1 MDLETDV
8 MKEYTAICTS
18 MGQAAKQAAAT
29 LQLLSTEDRNDIV
42 LAIADTLKRYS
53 GDIVKANELDMKRAK
68 LAGISTTML
77 DRLRVD
83 EKRISE
89 MVEGVRQVAAL
100 EDPIGG
106 ILETIHRPNG
116 LMIEK
121 KAVPL
126 GVVAMI
132 YEARP
137 NVTVDA
143 AVLCLKSGNAAIL
156 RGGKEAM
163 ETNKAIVAFIQKTL
177 VDVGLPPKAV
187 QLVPIT
193 DRAVVPI
200 LLKQREYID
209 VAIPRGGA
217 GLIQRVVASST
228 VPVIETGSGVC
239 HIYVDEQADYKKVL
253 PIIINAKV
261 QRPSVCNAVETLLI
275 HRDRVED
282 CLLPICE
289 ALGEQ
294 GVIIYGDTTV
304 CSYYDKSNLATDI
317 AWSTEYND
325 LMINIKVVD
334 SLTQAI
340 EHINTYGTHHSECII
355 TEDEKR
361 ATVFMNT
368 VDAAV
373 VYVNAS
379 TRFTDGFEFGFGA
392 EIGISTQKLHSRG
405 PMGLQALTSY
415 KYYVHGKGQIR

>member
-29 LQLLSTEDRNDIV
+29 LQLLSTEDRNGIV

-163 ETNKAIVAFIQKTL
+163 ETNKAIVAFIQKNISGRRTS
-177 VDVGLPPKAV
+177 PK
-187 QLVPIT
+187 
-193 DRAVVPI
+193 
-200 LLKQREYID
+200 
-209 VAIPRGGA
+209 
-217 GLIQRVVASST
+217 S
-228 VPVIETGSGVC
+228 GS
-239 HIYVDEQADYKKVL
+239 
-253 PIIINAKV
+253 
-261 QRPSVCNAVETLLI
+261 
-275 HRDRVED
+275 
-282 CLLPICE
+282 
-289 ALGEQ
+289 
-294 GVIIYGDTTV
+294 
-304 CSYYDKSNLATDI
+304 
-317 AWSTEYND
+317 
-325 LMINIKVVD
+325 
-334 SLTQAI
+334 
-340 EHINTYGTHHSECII
+340 
-355 TEDEKR
+355 
-361 ATVFMNT
+361 
-368 VDAAV
+368 
-373 VYVNAS
+373 
-379 TRFTDGFEFGFGA
+379 
-392 EIGISTQKLHSRG
+392 ISTYNR
-405 PMGLQALTSY
+405 
-415 KYYVHGKGQIR
+415 